1 MRGPKP
7 PLITLSASERQDL
20 LALTHAHRTPQQLAL
35 RAQLVLA
42 AAAGAN
48 NAQIARQ
55 FAVTVDTVRLW
66 RSRWLGLQAIPRA
79 DLSLAERLTDV
90 PRSGRRSQISAEAVC
105 HIAALACEAPSLS
118 GRPIS
123 HWSAREVAEE
133 IVARGILPQI
143 SPRHAA
149 RLLKRGIS
157 SRIASA
163 TG

>member
-7 PLITLSASERQDL
+7 PPITLSTTERQDL
-20 LALTHAHRTPQQLAL
+20 LALIRAHRTPQQLAL
-35 RAQLVLA
+35 RAQIVLA
-42 AAAGAN
+42 AADGAN

-55 FAVTVDTVRLW
+55 LAVTVDTARLW
-66 RSRWLGLQAIPRA
+66 RSRWLGFQPIPLA
-79 DLSLAERLTDV
+79 DLSVAERLTDV
-90 PRSGRRSQISAEAVC
+90 PRAGRPSDISPEAVC
-105 HIAALACEAPSLS
+105 RIVALACEAPSLS

-123 HWSAREVAEE
+123 QWSAREVADE
-133 IVARGILPQI
+133 IVARGILAQI

-157 SRIASA
+157 NRIASA

>member
-1 MRGPKP
+1 M
-7 PLITLSASERQDL
+7 
-20 LALTHAHRTPQQLAL
+20 
-35 RAQLVLA
+35 
-42 AAAGAN
+42 
-48 NAQIARQ
+48 
-55 FAVTVDTVRLW
+55 DTARLW
-66 RSRWLGLQAIPRA
+66 RARWLGLQPIPLA
-79 DLSLAERLTDV
+79 DLSVAERLTDI
-90 PRSGRRSQISAEAVC
+90 PRAGRPARISAEAVC
-105 HIAALACEAPSLS
+105 RIEALACEAPSLS

-157 SRIASA
+157 SRTASA

>member
-7 PLITLSASERQDL
+7 APITLSASERQEL
-20 LALTHAHRTPQQLAL
+20 LALTRAHRTPQQLAL
-35 RAQLVLA
+35 RAQIVLA
-42 AAAGAN
+42 AAEGAN

-55 FAVTVDTVRLW
+55 WAITVDTVRLW
-66 RSRWLGLQAIPRA
+66 RTRWLGWQAIPRA
-79 DLSLAERLTDV
+79 DLSLEERLTDA
-90 PRSGRRSQISAEAVC
+90 PRSGRRSHISAEAVC
-105 HIAALACEAPSLS
+105 RIAALACEAPSQS

-133 IVARGILPQI
+133 IVVRGILPAI

-157 SRIASA
+157 SRTASA

>member
-7 PLITLSASERQDL
+7 PPLSLTDTERQEL
-20 LALTHAHRTPQQLAL
+20 LALTRAHRTPQQLAL

-48 NAQIARQ
+48 NAQLARQ
-55 FAVTVDTVRLW
+55 FSVTVDTARLW
-66 RSRWLGLQAIPRA
+66 RRRWLGLQPIPLTE
-79 DLSLAERLTDV
+79 LSVEERLTDI
-90 PRSGRRSQISAEAVC
+90 PRAGRPAQITAEAVC
-105 HIAALACEAPSLS
+105 RIEALACEAPSLS

-133 IVARGILPQI
+133 IVARGIVAQI

-149 RLLKRGIS
+149 RLLKRGIC
-157 SRIASA
+157 SRTASA

>member
-7 PLITLSASERQDL
+7 PPIALSDLERQEL
-20 LALTHAHRTPQQLAL
+20 LVLVRAHHTPQQLAL

-48 NAQIARQ
+48 NAQLARQ
-55 FAVTVDTVRLW
+55 FAVTVDTARRW
-66 RSRWLGLQAIPRA
+66 RARWRGLQAIPLA
-79 DLSLAERLTDV
+79 ELSVAERLSDV
-90 PRSGRRSQISAEAVC
+90 PRPGRPAQIRAEALC
-105 HIAALACEAPSLS
+105 QITALACEAPSLS

-123 HWSAREVAEE
+123 HWSAREVADE
-133 IVARGILPQI
+133 IVARGILERI

-149 RLLKRGIS
+149 RLLKKGIS
-157 SRIASA
+157 NRTASA